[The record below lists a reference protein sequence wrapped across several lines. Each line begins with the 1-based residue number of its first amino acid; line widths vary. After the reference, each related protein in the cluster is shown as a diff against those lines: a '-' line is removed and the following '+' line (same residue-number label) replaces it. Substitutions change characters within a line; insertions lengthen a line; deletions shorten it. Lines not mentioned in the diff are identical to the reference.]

1 MRTRV
6 LTNPSNYDISLLAA
20 PEVVKITTT
29 SDKNVKMTIFLCFN
43 SLPPSA
49 VYTCMRQWNGS
60 AVVQAMACRLFG
72 AKPLPEP
79 MLTYFQLNPYEQT
92 TVKFAFKY
100 IFSIVENA
108 FENVVCEMSDILSRG
123 RWVNKLWLLLLSW
136 LLCFSGV
143 VTSTTLHITGFWGIS
158 PRLKQI
164 CFHVKSCVCDIYQQR
179 PHLAYDQRGT
189 FINTVYMQC
198 HAYNIY
204 SYVYPQF
211 N

>member
-1 MRTRV
+1 MITIAYD
-6 LTNPSNYDISLLAA
+6 NYDISLLAA

-29 SDKNVKMTIFLCFN
+29 SDRNVKMTIFLCFN

-60 AVVQAMACRLFG
+60 AVVQVMACRLFG

-100 IFSIVENA
+100 IFFIVENA

-136 LLCFSGV
+136 LLCYKYYITYNWVLRNFAPSQANMFPCEIMRV
-143 VTSTTLHITGFWGIS
+143 WHLSAASTPCLWPARYIHKYSVYAVSRVQHIQLCLS
-158 PRLKQI
+158 P
-164 CFHVKSCVCDIYQQR
+164 V
-179 PHLAYDQRGT
+179 
-189 FINTVYMQC
+189 
-198 HAYNIY
+198 
-204 SYVYPQF
+204 
-211 N
+211 